1 MGSNGVGKQTDL
13 TVTTSTGLGVIRSTK
28 GLTRER
34 QIKGE
39 MNDVKH
45 RERWENDLFC
55 KRKVGDR
62 VRLYIKARKGRD
74 FMGTAQSDSMEP
86 ATWQHEVR

>member
-13 TVTTSTGLGVIRSTK
+13 TVTTSTGLGVI
-28 GLTRER
+28 RER